1 MRLLAR
7 RGVQPP
13 ARGAAI
19 DIQCLPLHEADY
31 LVLVVQLDV
40 AHFAFRVFFDID
52 VHGLQSGGGGGVTC
66 RQGDGSCGRPS
77 SSIPFSS
84 SSFFRRSSSFGFGI
98 FPHHLPLPVCQL
110 PLDAFAA
117 RAAVDIP
124 DLAIDRRHMLDKRQA
139 RGALIAP
146 RELPEALHAL
156 VSERDDF
163 GHAL

>member
-66 RQGDGSCGRPS
+66 RRGDGSCGRPS

-84 SSFFRRSSSFGFGI
+84 SSFFSSVSDLS
-98 FPHHLPLPVCQL
+98 PSLPLPVCQL

-124 DLAIDRRHMLDKRQA
+124 DLAIDRRHLLDKRQA